1 MPACRWGAH
10 DARWIGPDG
19 PNRRAEGYLVEMLV
33 GLALI
38 VISVL
43 MIVFIIRTV
52 QVNMGRA

>member
-1 MPACRWGAH
+1 MRAGSGRTV
-10 DARWIGPDG
+10 RSV
-19 PNRRAEGYLVEMLV
+19 RAEGYLVEMLV

-52 QVNMGRA
+52 QANMGRP